1 MALDPRPPDQRH
13 RPLDERQAARGK
25 LRGPDLRHVGTVSGR
40 SEIVFHD
47 RSGYWRPDAAR
58 PDDLPLDSAP
68 VPGGSRK
75 FPFLPRSSDDRDIPV
90 PFAFKF
96 KHQIVAAQLDA
107 PADFLKRFA
116 RESRRVPPDS
126 LLRWQTGA
134 GISGP
139 VVLKSG
145 SGHTNFVADGD
156 VIRGQTRYATD
167 DYQEPAAWET
177 RGAYSRQRLQAL
189 FQIIEQAGGVPMM
202 LAVTHVAACPI
213 AKADGASVRQQIAL
227 VLESLTSRTVGRPL
241 GTLLCVSGRP
251 VGNDC
256 FLNVQVAWYP
266 DPIFHDRSQA
276 RPANHYT

>member
-1 MALDPRPPDQRH
+1 
-13 RPLDERQAARGK
+13 
-25 LRGPDLRHVGTVSGR
+25 
-40 SEIVFHD
+40 
-47 RSGYWRPDAAR
+47 
-58 PDDLPLDSAP
+58 
-68 VPGGSRK
+68 
-75 FPFLPRSSDDRDIPV
+75 V

-167 DYQEPAAWET
+167 DYQEPTAWET
-177 RGAYSRQRLQAL
+177 RGAYSRHRLQAL
-189 FQIIEQAGGVPMM
+189 FQIIEQAGGMPMM

-213 AKADGASVRQQIAL
+213 AKVDGASVRQQIAHGL
-227 VLESLTSRTVGRPL
+227 GILDVLNSRTAPWDF
-241 GTLLCVSGRP
+241 TLRSGRP

-256 FLNVQVAWYP
+256 FLSVQVAWYQT
-266 DPIFHDRSQA
+266 RSFTVVP
-276 RPANHYT
+276 RPGQPTTIREWEGHVDEEGIELRFDFNNKLALFSGRVDSTGSQIIEAVDSAQNALPGEFEHVCAVLERAIIPVRS